1 MRYLRLL
8 ANAMAGAVLIAGYVV
23 VLVLQLNPQ
32 VPTLSVTA
40 LGWVGAV
47 MAFYVPYL
55 GVGLFFLLLVTELMT
70 SRAFRPAWLS
80 VRLLAWLG
88 AAGASA
94 AAVITWANLQA
105 FRNVLSAAS
114 AERLAD
120 GAIATTV
127 CAAVL
132 VATALWRYS
141 FAGQGSR
148 AAAAVLG
155 LSMLLS
161 VVVPLWLRG
170 PGEIAVPSPRRYA
183 SPSPV
188 TFAPR
193 VRVVALDGASLGFIR
208 QRVAAG
214 QLPNFGRL
222 LDRGAV
228 ADLATVRPTEAE
240 PAWATAATGVNAP
253 RNGVRSSSTYRVR
266 PVEAYP
272 VDVLP
277 DYCFAEALVYQGFVR
292 SEPHS
297 AASLRTRP
305 MWEILA
311 DYGLPS
317 GVAGWPLTHPARA
330 ERGYLLSDR
339 FDEATS
345 SPLRPDADAGDPT
358 TAVDVAREVFD
369 GWQARPWQ
377 DILPAYAARAQERPD
392 LERARWDYAYTEA
405 AASLDERFAPR
416 LSSVRYEA
424 LDALGHAYL
433 RDAQP
438 ERFGDPP
445 RSDPQRSILDRY
457 YTFIDHEVGLAARR
471 LAPGDL
477 LLVVSAYGMEPAVLS
492 RRLLARLLGVSGLS
506 GTHDEAPDGFL
517 LAYGTNVVS
526 GQFRRGAVVD
536 LAPTVLYYLGIPVG
550 RDMDGFARTDLFVR
564 SFALERPVKFV
575 ASHER

>member
-1 MRYLRLL
+1 
-8 ANAMAGAVLIAGYVV
+8 VLIASYVV

-32 VPTLSVTA
+32 VPTVSATA
-40 LGWVGAV
+40 LGWLGAV

-55 GVGLFFLLLVTELMT
+55 SVGLYFLLLVTELIV
-70 SRAFRPAWLS
+70 SKAFRPAWLS
-80 VRLLAWLG
+80 VSLLAWLG

-94 AAVITWANLQA
+94 AAAITWANLHA
-105 FRNVLSAAS
+105 FRNVLSPSS
-114 AERLAD
+114 AERLGD

-127 CAAVL
+127 CAVVL
-132 VATALWRYS
+132 VATALWRDS
-141 FAGQGSR
+141 FGRRGSH
-148 AAAAVLG
+148 AAAALLG
-155 LSMLLS
+155 VSLLIS
-161 VVVPLWLRG
+161 VAVPLWLRG
-170 PGEIAVPSPRRYA
+170 PGEAAVPSPRRWT
-183 SPSPV
+183 SPPPV
-188 TFAPR
+188 VLAPR
-193 VRVVALDGASLGFIR
+193 VRIVALDGASLGFIR
-208 QRVAAG
+208 ERVAAG

-240 PAWATAATGVNAP
+240 PAWAAAATGVSAP
-253 RNGVRSSSTYRVR
+253 RNGVRSSGTFRVR
-266 PVEAYP
+266 PNEAYP

-292 SEPHS
+292 AEPHG
-297 AASLRTRP
+297 AESLRARS
-305 MWEILA
+305 MWDILA

-317 GVAGWPLTHPARA
+317 GMAGWPLTHPARA

-339 FDEATS
+339 FDDATS

-369 GWQARPWQ
+369 AWQARPWQ
-377 DILPAYAARAQERPD
+377 DILPAFAARAHERPD
-392 LERARWDYAYTEA
+392 LERARWDYAYSEA
-405 AASLDERFAPR
+405 AVSLEQRFAPR
-416 LSSVRYEA
+416 LTAVRYEA
-424 LDALGHAYL
+424 LDALGQRHL
-433 RDAQP
+433 REAQP
-438 ERFGDPP
+438 ERFGDPL

-457 YTFIDHEVGLAARR
+457 YTFIDHEVGQAARR

-477 LLVVSAYGMEPAVLS
+477 LLVVSAFGMEPAPLS
-492 RRLLARLLGVSGLS
+492 RRLLARLLGVSDLS

-517 LAYGTNVVS
+517 LAYGTNVAS

-536 LAPTVLYYLGIPVG
+536 LAPTVLYYLGVPVG
-550 RDMDGFARTDLFVR
+550 RDMDGFARTDVFVR